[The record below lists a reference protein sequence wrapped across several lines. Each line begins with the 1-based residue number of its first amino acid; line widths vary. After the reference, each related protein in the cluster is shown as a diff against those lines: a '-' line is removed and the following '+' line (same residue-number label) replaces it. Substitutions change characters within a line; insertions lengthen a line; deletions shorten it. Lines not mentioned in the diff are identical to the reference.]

1 MFRPKWICWCSA
13 NGTFDC
19 IPHDLFIAKMHEY
32 GFSFKINNE
41 YRVFQT
47 PLSRVLQKSMIGP
60 IFFNIFIND
69 LFYWVKN
76 SELHN
81 SADDSTIPVVKLSI
95 QNTAWKVSKYGV
107 FSGPYF
113 PAFGLNTEICG
124 VNIRI

>member
-1 MFRPKWICWCSA
+1 
-13 NGTFDC
+13 
-19 IPHDLFIAKMHEY
+19 
-32 GFSFKINNE
+32 
-41 YRVFQT
+41 
-47 PLSRVLQKSMIGP
+47 MIGP

>member
-1 MFRPKWICWCSA
+1 
-13 NGTFDC
+13 
-19 IPHDLFIAKMHEY
+19 MHEY

-60 IFFNIFIND
+60 IFFNILIND

-95 QNTAWKVSKYGV
+95 QNTA
-107 FSGPYF
+107 
-113 PAFGLNTEICG
+113 
-124 VNIRI
+124 